1 MIPSQYIIEWS
12 GIAPWKANE
21 QVEQDLIISRSLV
34 ELFADNYIAD
44 RLAFRGG
51 TALHK
56 LFLNPPSRYS
66 EDIDLVQISEGPF
79 GPAIDKIR
87 EILSFLGK
95 PKISQK
101 DRNNTMTFKFESEI
115 QPVQILKLKV
125 ETNCREHKSVY
136 ELQKKHFEVN
146 SLWFNGE
153 CHITTYQIEEL
164 LGTKLRALY
173 QRKKGRD
180 LYDIYKAVLSDTS
193 LSIEKILK
201 SFQSYLKNETGGIPA
216 RNIYLK
222 NIEDKMNDPEFLGD
236 TIALLSPDEIYNP
249 NEGFDLINKEIIDN
263 M

>member
-1 MIPSQYIIEWS
+1 MIPQQYITEWS
-12 GIAPWKANE
+12 AISPWKANE
-21 QVEQDLIISRSLV
+21 QVEQDLVICRSLV
-34 ELFADNYIAD
+34 ELFSDKYIVD

-56 LFLNPPSRYS
+56 LFIKPQSRYS

-87 EILSFLGK
+87 EILNFLGN

-101 DRNNTMTFKFESEI
+101 DRNNTMVFKFESEI

-136 ELQKKHFEVN
+136 ELQKKQFKVN
-146 SLWFNGE
+146 SSWYSGE
-153 CHITTYQIEEL
+153 CDITTYKIEEL

-180 LYDIYKAVLSDTS
+180 LFDIYKSIISDTTVS
-193 LSIEKILK
+193 CEEIVK
-201 SFQSYLKNETGGIPA
+201 SYKNYMENEPGGIPS
-216 RNIYLK
+216 RDIYLK
-222 NIEDKMNDPEFLGD
+222 NLEAKINDPEFLGD
-236 TIALLSPDEIYNP
+236 TTALLRPDETYDHE
-249 NEGFDLINKEIIDN
+249 EGFRLVKREIIDK

>member
-1 MIPSQYIIEWS
+1 MIPQQSIIEWS
-12 GIAPWKANE
+12 AIVPWKANE
-21 QVEQDLIISRSLV
+21 QVEQDLIICRSLV
-34 ELFADNYIAD
+34 ELFSDKYITD

-56 LFLNPPSRYS
+56 LFIKPQSRYS

-87 EILSFLGK
+87 QILSFLGK

-101 DRNNTMTFKFESEI
+101 DRNNTMVFKFESEM

-136 ELQKKHFEVN
+136 ELQKKQFKVH
-146 SLWFNGE
+146 SSWYNGE
-153 CHITTYQIEEL
+153 CYITTYQIEEL

-180 LYDIYKAVLSDTS
+180 LFDIYKSIISDTHI
-193 LSIEKILK
+193 SIEKMVQLYKIYMENEPGGIPVRDT
-201 SFQSYLKNETGGIPA
+201 YLKN
-216 RNIYLK
+216 L
-222 NIEDKMNDPEFLGD
+222 EDKMNDPEFLGD
-236 TIALLSPDEIYNP
+236 TTALLSPDETYDPI
-249 NEGFDLINKEIIDN
+249 EGFDLVKKEIIEK

>member
-1 MIPSQYIIEWS
+1 MIPQQSIIEWS
-12 GIAPWKANE
+12 AVAPWKANE
-21 QVEQDLIISRSLV
+21 QVEQDLIICRSLI
-34 ELFADNYIAD
+34 ELFSDKYIAD

-56 LFLNPPSRYS
+56 LFIKPQSRYS

-101 DRNNTMTFKFESEI
+101 DKNNTMVFKFESEM
-115 QPVQILKLKV
+115 QPVQIFKLKV
-125 ETNCREHKSVY
+125 ETNCREHQSVY
-136 ELQKKHFEVN
+136 ELQKKQFNVN
-146 SLWFNGE
+146 SSWYNGE
-153 CHITTYQIEEL
+153 CQITTYQIEEL

-180 LYDIYKAVLSDTS
+180 LFDIYKSIISDTPIS
-193 LSIEKILK
+193 TEKMVKLYKI
-201 SFQSYLKNETGGIPA
+201 YMENEPGGIPA
-216 RNIYLK
+216 RDTYLK
-222 NIEDKMNDPEFLGD
+222 NLEDKMNDIEFLGD
-236 TIALLSPDEIYNP
+236 TTALLRPDENYDPIK
-249 NEGFDLINKEIIDN
+249 GFDLVKNEIIAK